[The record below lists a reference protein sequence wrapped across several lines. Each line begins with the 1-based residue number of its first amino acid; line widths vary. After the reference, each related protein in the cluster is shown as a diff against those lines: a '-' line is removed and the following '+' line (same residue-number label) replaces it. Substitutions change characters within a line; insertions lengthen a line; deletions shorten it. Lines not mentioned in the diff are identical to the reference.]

1 MHIVHVE
8 LSGKGV
14 LISLG
19 VLAFVLAVLALVWLV
34 FSPAVAIGIGIG
46 LILLVRGLIAL
57 FSPAKQ

>member
-34 FSPAVAIGIGIG
+34 LSPAVAIGIGIG

>member
-14 LISLG
+14 LMSLG

-34 FSPAVAIGIGIG
+34 FSPAVAIGIGVG
-46 LILLVRGLIAL
+46 LVLLVRGLIKL
-57 FSPAKQ
+57 FSPAQ

>member
-14 LISLG
+14 LMSLG

-34 FSPAVAIGIGIG
+34 FSPAVSIGIGVG
-46 LILLVRGLIAL
+46 LVLLVRGLIKL
-57 FSPAKQ
+57 FSPAQ

>member
-19 VLAFVLAVLALVWLV
+19 VLAFVLAVLALVWLAL
-34 FSPAVAIGIGIG
+34 SPALAIGLGIG

>member
-14 LISLG
+14 LISIG

-34 FSPAVAIGIGIG
+34 LNPAVAIGIGIG
-46 LILLVRGLIAL
+46 LVLLVRGLIVL
-57 FSPAKQ
+57 FSPAK

>member
-14 LISLG
+14 LMSLG

-34 FSPAVAIGIGIG
+34 LSPAVAIGIGVG
-46 LILLVRGLIAL
+46 LVLLVRGLIKL
-57 FSPAKQ
+57 FSPAQ

>member
-14 LISLG
+14 LASLG
-19 VLAFVLAVLALVWLV
+19 VLALVLAVLALVWLV
-34 FSPAVAIGIGIG
+34 LSPAVAIGIGIG

>member
-1 MHIVHVE
+1 MHIIHVE
-8 LSGKGV
+8 LTGKGV

-19 VLAFVLAVLALVWLV
+19 LLAFVLAVLALVWLV

-46 LILLVRGLIAL
+46 LVLLVKGLIAL